1 MCASLS
7 LERKTRR
14 DSRVVVL
21 VRVLTRSSMS
31 FLDSIDRFAH
41 AAKQTGQIFAEA
53 SKRRP
58 TPFADAIL
66 KTPLG
71 DLARDVD
78 PSELGLFT
86 LVPDPSSTPAVAP
99 DDTASSV
106 TNAAQKSNVARVEFP
121 GATPLKRPAG
131 TAKHARRENDKE
143 PEVYAEA
150 ALKYL
155 DR

>member
-1 MCASLS
+1 MPTL
-7 LERKTRR
+7 
-14 DSRVVVL
+14 
-21 VRVLTRSSMS
+21 
-31 FLDSIDRFAH
+31 LDHIDRFAYT
-41 AAKQTGQIFAEA
+41 ANAIQSIAKGA
-53 SKRRP
+53 SQPLP
-58 TPFADAIL
+58 TPYVRAVL
-66 KTPLG
+66 RTPLG

-86 LVPDPSSTPAVAP
+86 LVPNASTPTATG
-99 DDTASSV
+99 DDSNAS
-106 TNAAQKSNVARVEFP
+106 AAQKNALTRVEFP
-121 GATPLKRPAG
+121 GATPLRRPAG

>member
-1 MCASLS
+1 
-7 LERKTRR
+7 
-14 DSRVVVL
+14 
-21 VRVLTRSSMS
+21 MS
-31 FLDSIDRFAH
+31 FLDCIDRFAH
-41 AAKQTGQIFAEA
+41 AAKQSGSIFSDT

-58 TPFADAIL
+58 TPFADAVL
-66 KTPLG
+66 RTPLG

-86 LVPDPSSTPAVAP
+86 LVPDPTSIPASKHADETLAANVA
-99 DDTASSV
+99 TASK
-106 TNAAQKSNVARVEFP
+106 TNVARVEFP
-121 GATPLKRPAG
+121 GATPLRRPAG

>member
-1 MCASLS
+1 
-7 LERKTRR
+7 
-14 DSRVVVL
+14 
-21 VRVLTRSSMS
+21 MS

-41 AAKQTGQIFAEA
+41 AAQHSGQIFSEA

-66 KTPLG
+66 RTPLG

-86 LVPDPSSTPAVAP
+86 LVPDPSSVPAVARAA
-99 DDTASSV
+99 DDSASGAGA
-106 TNAAQKSNVARVEFP
+106 TAQKSNVARVEFT
-121 GATPLKRPAG
+121 GATPLKKPSG
-131 TAKHARRENDKE
+131 MAKHARRENDKE

-155 DR
+155 DRL